1 MNLATDIIGGG
12 MNGLREVWSNKVRS
26 LLSMSGIILG
36 VAALVAMVGVVQGM
50 VGNLRASF
58 EGRGGILRLD
68 INDQE
73 LSEELQHM
81 AGLSPGR
88 TLRDAEA
95 IGQNVFLASHVSAEV
110 NLSWQRFEGNGGV
123 TGAILRG
130 VMPDS
135 IVFDQRELVDGRFIA
150 DLDLDHD
157 QPVIVIGGRLRQQLF
172 SKRGSVIGEK
182 IRINEGIYT
191 IVGELADLQTSVGG
205 MARGSRLNL
214 LSYIPVTTAI
224 KRFRENDKVDQLT
237 VMAASPGVIAD
248 VISQVENT
256 LLLTHRG
263 VPDFVVETQEESMA
277 ELKRLERSFI
287 FSLGGIAAIS
297 LLVGGIGI
305 MNVMLA
311 SVSER
316 IREIGVRK
324 AIGARSHDIFLQF
337 LAEAVVISI
346 LGGLIGL
353 VASIGLLAGLRE
365 IIPDGDAI
373 SGMPGMPMLY
383 GFFFSTAVGLV
394 SGIYPALRA
403 ARLDPIDAL
412 RYE

>member
-1 MNLATDIIGGG
+1 MNFAADIVGGIG
-12 MNGLREVWSNKVRS
+12 NGLREVWSNKVRS

-73 LSEELQHM
+73 VPEEQRHL
-81 AGLSPGR
+81 AGLSQGR

-95 IGQNVFLASHVSAEV
+95 IAQNVPLASFVGAEA
-110 NLSWQRFEGNGGV
+110 NLRWRRFDADGRTAWGV
-123 TGAILRG
+123 LRG
-130 VMPDS
+130 VLPDN
-135 IVFDQRELVDGRFIA
+135 IVFDQRELIDGRFISE
-150 DLDLDHD
+150 LDLDYSHS
-157 QPVIVIGGRLRQQLF
+157 VIVIGSWLRQELF
-172 SKRGSVIGEK
+172 PNRGSVVGEK
-182 IRINEGIYT
+182 IRINEGVYT
-191 IVGELADLQTSVGG
+191 VVGEFAEWYASVGG
-205 MARGSRLNL
+205 LARGGGINRSN
-214 LSYIPVTTAI
+214 YIPATTAI
-224 KRFRENDKVDQLT
+224 RQFRDNDQIDELT
-237 VMAASPGVIAD
+237 VMAASANEIPD
-248 VISQVENT
+248 VISQIENT

-263 VPDFVVETQEESMA
+263 VRDFVVETQEESMA
-277 ELKRLERSFI
+277 ELQRLERSFT

-337 LAEAVVISI
+337 LAEAVAISL

-353 VASIGLLAGLRE
+353 FVSVGLLAGLRE
-365 IIPDGDAI
+365 IIPDGDSI
-373 SGMPGMPMLY
+373 SGMPVIPMIY
-383 GFFFSTAVGLV
+383 GFFFSSGIGLV
-394 SGIYPALRA
+394 SGIYPAMRA

>member
-1 MNLATDIIGGG
+1 MNIAADIVGGVA
-12 MNGLREVWSNKVRS
+12 NGLREVWSNKVRS

-73 LSEELQHM
+73 VPEEQRHLI
-81 AGLSPGR
+81 GLSPGR

-95 IGQNVFLASHVSAEV
+95 IAQNVPFASSVGV
-110 NLSWQRFEGNGGV
+110 QINLRWHRFDANNRFIWSVIHGV
-123 TGAILRG
+123 
-130 VMPDS
+130 VPDN
-135 IVFDQRELVDGRFIA
+135 IVFDQREVVDGRFIA
-150 DLDLDHD
+150 DIDLDYA
-157 QPVIVIGGRLRQQLF
+157 QPVIVIGSWIRDHLF
-172 SKRGSVIGEK
+172 PNKGSVIGEQ
-182 IRINEGIYT
+182 IRIAQGVYT
-191 IVGELADLQTSVGG
+191 IVGEMGEFHDSFGG
-205 MARGSRLNL
+205 LRRGSMLNRIN
-214 LSYIPVTTAI
+214 YIPATTGI
-224 KRFRENDKVDQLT
+224 RRFRDNDQLDQLT
-237 VMAASPGVIAD
+237 VMAASTDVISD

-263 VPDFVVETQEESMA
+263 VRDFVVETQDEAMA
-277 ELKRLERSFI
+277 ELRRLERSFT

-337 LAEAVVISI
+337 LAEAVAISL

-353 VASIGLLAGLRE
+353 FVSVGLLAGLRE
-365 IIPDGDAI
+365 IIPDGESI
-373 SGMPGMPMLY
+373 SGMPVIPMIY
-383 GFFFSTAVGLV
+383 GFLFSSGIGLV
-394 SGIYPALRA
+394 SGIYPAMRA